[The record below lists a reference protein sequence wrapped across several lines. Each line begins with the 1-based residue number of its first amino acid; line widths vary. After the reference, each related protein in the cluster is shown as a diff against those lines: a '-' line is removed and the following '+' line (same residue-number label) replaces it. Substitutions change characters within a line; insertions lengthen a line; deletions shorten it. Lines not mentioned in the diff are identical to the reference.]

1 MTNATGFA
9 PRAVLADSVLA
20 DRLLVGRRAGRLRTS
35 GLATNAAL
43 VAGGALFTAAMAQ
56 VEVPM
61 WPVPITGQT
70 LAVVLVG
77 ATLGARRGML
87 SLLVYAVAGLAGA
100 PFFAGL
106 TGGIGALAVPS
117 FGYVIGFIPAAGV
130 IGWLARRNWDRKVGR
145 ATVAMLLASAIPFVT
160 GLPYLAVVLG
170 QLGAPNDLQSVLAA
184 GLYPFVVGG
193 IAKALIAAGVLPLAW
208 KALGR
213 R

>member
-9 PRAVLADSVLA
+9 PRAVLAD
-20 DRLLVGRRAGRLRTS
+20 RLRTQ
-35 GLATNAAL
+35 GVATDAAL
-43 VAGGALFTAAMAQ
+43 IAGGALFTAAMAQ
-56 VEVPM
+56 LEVPM

-100 PFFAGL
+100 PFFADMQGGL
-106 TGGIGALAVPS
+106 HALALPS
-117 FGYVIGFIPAAGV
+117 FGYVIGFVPAAGV
-130 IGWLARRNWDRKVGR
+130 IGWLARRNWDRRVGR
-145 ATVAMLLASAIPFVT
+145 AAAAMLLASAIPFVT
-160 GLPYLAVVLG
+160 GLPYLAVALG

-184 GLYPFVVGG
+184 GLYPFIVGG

-208 KALGR
+208 KLVGR

>member
-9 PRAVLADSVLA
+9 PRAVLAD
-20 DRLLVGRRAGRLRTS
+20 RLRTH
-35 GLATNAAL
+35 GLATDAAL

-56 VEVPM
+56 LEVPM

-100 PFFAGL
+100 PFFADMQGGL
-106 TGGIGALAVPS
+106 QALALPS
-117 FGYVIGFIPAAGV
+117 FGYVIGFIPAAGLV
-130 IGWLARRNWDRKVGR
+130 GWLARRNWDRHVGR
-145 ATVAMLLASAIPFVT
+145 AAVAMLLASAIPFVT
-160 GLPYLAVVLG
+160 GLPYLAVALG
-170 QLGAPNDLQSVLAA
+170 QLGAPSDVQSVLAA
-184 GLYPFVVGG
+184 GLYPFIVGG
-193 IAKALIAAGVLPLAW
+193 IAKALIAAGILPLAW
-208 KALGR
+208 KAVGR

>member
-1 MTNATGFA
+1 MTNASGTA
-9 PRAVLADSVLA
+9 ARAVLAD
-20 DRLLVGRRAGRLRTS
+20 RLRTR
-35 GLATNAAL
+35 GIATDAAL

-56 VEVPM
+56 VQVPM

-100 PFFAGL
+100 PFFAEM
-106 TGGIGALAVPS
+106 TGGLQALAVPS

-130 IGWLARRNWDRKVGR
+130 IGWLARRDWDRKFVR
-145 ATVAMLLASAIPFVT
+145 ATIAFTLASAIPFVT

-170 QLGAPNDLQSVLAA
+170 QLGAPNDLQSVLQA
-184 GLYPFVVGG
+184 GLYPFVLGG
-193 IAKALIAAGVLPLAW
+193 IAKALIAAGVLPIAW
-208 KALGR
+208 AALR
-213 R
+213 RR

>member
-9 PRAVLADSVLA
+9 PRAVLAD
-20 DRLLVGRRAGRLRTS
+20 RLRTH
-35 GLATNAAL
+35 GLATDAAL

-56 VEVPM
+56 LEVPM

-100 PFFAGL
+100 PFFADMQGGL
-106 TGGIGALAVPS
+106 QALALPS
-117 FGYVIGFIPAAGV
+117 FGYVIGFIPAAGLV
-130 IGWLARRNWDRKVGR
+130 GWLARRDWDRNVGR
-145 ATVAMLLASAIPFVT
+145 AAVAMLLASAIPFVT
-160 GLPYLAVVLG
+160 GLPYLAVALG
-170 QLGAPNDLQSVLAA
+170 QLGAPSDLQSVLAA
-184 GLYPFVVGG
+184 GLYPFIVGG
-193 IAKALIAAGVLPLAW
+193 IAKALIAAGILPLAW
-208 KALGR
+208 KAVGR

>member
-9 PRAVLADSVLA
+9 PRAVLAD
-20 DRLLVGRRAGRLRTS
+20 RLRTQ

-77 ATLGARRGML
+77 ATLGARRGVL
-87 SLLVYAVAGLAGA
+87 SMLVYAIAGLAGA
-100 PFFAGL
+100 PFFADM
-106 TGGIGALAVPS
+106 TGGIQALAVPS

-145 ATVAMLLASAIPFVT
+145 AAVAFTLASAIPFVT
-160 GLPYLAVVLG
+160 GLPYLTVVLG
-170 QLGAPNDLQSVLAA
+170 TLGAPNDLQSVLAA
-184 GLYPFVVGG
+184 GLYPFIAGG
-193 IAKALIAAGVLPLAW
+193 LVKALIAAGVVPLAW

>member
-9 PRAVLADSVLA
+9 PRAVLAD
-20 DRLLVGRRAGRLRTS
+20 RLRTH

-56 VEVPM
+56 LEVPM

-100 PFFAGL
+100 PFFADM
-106 TGGIGALAVPS
+106 TGGLQALAVPS

-130 IGWLARRNWDRKVGR
+130 VGWLARRNWDRHFGR
-145 ATVAMLLASAIPFVT
+145 AAVAMLLASAIPFAT

-184 GLYPFVVGG
+184 GLYPFIVGG
-193 IAKALIAAGVLPLAW
+193 IAKALIAAGIVPLAW

>member
-9 PRAVLADSVLA
+9 PRAVLAD
-20 DRLLVGRRAGRLRTS
+20 RLRTH
-35 GLATNAAL
+35 GLATDAAL

-56 VEVPM
+56 LEVPM

-100 PFFAGL
+100 PFFADMQGGL
-106 TGGIGALAVPS
+106 QALALPS
-117 FGYVIGFIPAAGV
+117 FGYVIGFIPAAGLV
-130 IGWLARRNWDRKVGR
+130 GWLARRNWDRNVGR
-145 ATVAMLLASAIPFVT
+145 AAVAMLLASAIPFVT
-160 GLPYLAVVLG
+160 GLPYLAVALG
-170 QLGAPNDLQSVLAA
+170 QLGAPNDVQSVLAA
-184 GLYPFVVGG
+184 GLYPFIIGG
-193 IAKALIAAGVLPLAW
+193 IAKALIAAGILPLAW
-208 KALGR
+208 KAVGR

>member
-9 PRAVLADSVLA
+9 PRAVLAD
-20 DRLLVGRRAGRLRTS
+20 RLRTH

-56 VEVPM
+56 LEVPM

-100 PFFAGL
+100 PFFADM
-106 TGGIGALAVPS
+106 TGGLHALAVPS

-130 IGWLARRNWDRKVGR
+130 VGWLARRNWDRHFGR
-145 ATVAMLLASAIPFVT
+145 AAVAMLLASAIPFVT

-184 GLYPFVVGG
+184 GLYPFIVGG
-193 IAKALIAAGVLPLAW
+193 IAKALIAAGIVPLAW

>member
-9 PRAVLADSVLA
+9 PRAVLAD
-20 DRLLVGRRAGRLRTS
+20 RLRTH

-56 VEVPM
+56 VEIPM

-77 ATLGARRGML
+77 ATLGARRGIL
-87 SLLVYAVAGLAGA
+87 SMLVYAVAGLAGA
-100 PFFAGL
+100 PFFADMQGGL
-106 TGGIGALAVPS
+106 GALALPS
-117 FGYVIGFIPAAGV
+117 FGYVIGFVPAAGV
-130 IGWLARRNWDRKVGR
+130 IGWLARRSWDRRFGR
-145 ATVAMLLASAIPFVT
+145 AAAAMVLASAIPFVT
-160 GLPYLAVVLG
+160 GLPYLAVALG
-170 QLGAPNDLQSVLAA
+170 SLGLPNDLQSVLAA

-193 IAKALIAAGVLPLAW
+193 VVKALIAAGIIPLVW
-208 KALGR
+208 KAVGR

>member
-9 PRAVLADSVLA
+9 PRAVLAD
-20 DRLLVGRRAGRLRTS
+20 RLRTH
-35 GLATNAAL
+35 GLATDAAL
-43 VAGGALFTAAMAQ
+43 IAGGALFTAAMAQ

-100 PFFAGL
+100 PFFADMQGGL
-106 TGGIGALAVPS
+106 QALALPS
-117 FGYVIGFIPAAGV
+117 FGYVIGFIPAAGLV
-130 IGWLARRNWDRKVGR
+130 GWLARRNWDRHVGR
-145 ATVAMLLASAIPFVT
+145 AAVAMLAASAIPFVT
-160 GLPYLAVVLG
+160 GLPYLAIALG

-184 GLYPFVVGG
+184 GLFPFIVGG
-193 IAKALIAAGVLPLAW
+193 IAKALIAAGILPLAW
-208 KALGR
+208 KLVGR

>member
-9 PRAVLADSVLA
+9 RRAVLAD
-20 DRLLVGRRAGRLRTS
+20 RIRTS
-35 GLATNAAL
+35 GLATDAAL

-87 SLLVYAVAGLAGA
+87 ALLVYAVAGLAGA
-100 PFFAGL
+100 PFFADMQGGL
-106 TGGIGALAVPS
+106 QMLAAPS
-117 FGYVIGFIPAAGV
+117 FGYVVGFVPAAGL

-145 ATVAMLLASAIPFVT
+145 AAAAMLLASAIPFVT
-160 GLPYLAVVLG
+160 GLPWLAVVLG

-193 IAKALIAAGVLPLAW
+193 IAKALIAAGALPLAW
-208 KALGR
+208 KLVGR